1 MKNLKSNVII
11 SLIMIFAA
19 MVLFASP
26 VNASSSFI
34 FGNDTSSDNTER
46 NTTTTTTNTIIRNT
60 TTTTPKTTTTTNSTV
75 VNNINDNATKDL
87 PKTGETD
94 TYVIATVGIIAI
106 IVGGIAF
113 IASKKDNK

>member
-11 SLIMIFAA
+11 SLIMIFVA
-19 MVLFASP
+19 MVLFASS

-46 NTTTTTTNTIIRNT
+46 NTTTTTNTIIRNT
-60 TTTTPKTTTTTNSTV
+60 TTTTPTTKTTTNSTV